1 MNKFIRENIRPVSK
15 IIARKLK
22 VSQKTVETVLLLGI
36 PILLNL
42 VSKKKKARKK
52 TRLRRKKYS
61 RAKRRHH
68 K

>member
-1 MNKFIRENIRPVSK
+1 MNKFIKENISPVSK

-42 VSKKKKARKK
+42 VSKKKKPKSK
-52 TRLRRKKYS
+52 SRRKKYRHS
-61 RAKRRHH
+61 KR
-68 K
+68 KYKS